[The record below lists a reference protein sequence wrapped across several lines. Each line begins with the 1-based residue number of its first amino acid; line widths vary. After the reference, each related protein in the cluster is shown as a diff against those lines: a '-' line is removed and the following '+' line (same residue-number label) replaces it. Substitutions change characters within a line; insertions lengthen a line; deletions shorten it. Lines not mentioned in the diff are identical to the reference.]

1 MTAALA
7 EAVGP
12 TGHVVATEVTEPSY
26 GSPVTSEHRQP
37 GSQPA
42 LCGSPNGT

>member
-12 TGHVVATEVTEPSY
+12 TGHVVATEVTEPS
-26 GSPVTSEHRQP
+26 
-37 GSQPA
+37 
-42 LCGSPNGT
+42 